1 MSIKVSFIIPHKGRA
16 QLLIQTIDS
25 IVHQNFDLS
34 LVEIIIVTP
43 SSELDVSLFNLG
55 EFAMLNNELW
65 RERAIILSIKDC
77 RIPFREIQNII
88 IHIIDMIL
96 FLYSVVN
103 FISSRCMRGL
113 VRSSF
118 LTLVFPSY
126 VLHLIA
132 LSKGKGEAR
141 LWYIIQFYIC
151 LSPTRAFGTSVSFV

>member
-88 IHIIDMIL
+88 IHII
-96 FLYSVVN
+96 N
-103 FISSRCMRGL
+103 IS
-113 VRSSF
+113 F
-118 LTLVFPSY
+118 T
-126 VLHLIA
+126 I
-132 LSKGKGEAR
+132 
-141 LWYIIQFYIC
+141 
-151 LSPTRAFGTSVSFV
+151 